1 MKTAEEARF
10 WHAAIVGL
18 SQDAIISKNLDA
30 VIVGWNAGAER
41 IFGYTEAEAVGQPIT
56 ILIPPELRDTSDHLK
71 PNSKNR
77 PEADCKLIDPIR
89 SGSSTGTWVIAA

>member
-30 VIVGWNAGAER
+30 VIVSWNAGAER
-41 IFGYTEAEAVGQPIT
+41 IFGYAGAEAIGQLQLPFLFRQSYET
-56 ILIPPELRDTSDHLK
+56 LQT
-71 PNSKNR
+71 
-77 PEADCKLIDPIR
+77 
-89 SGSSTGTWVIAA
+89 T

>member
-1 MKTAEEARF
+1 MVEDITEMKTAEEARF

-30 VIVGWNAGAER
+30 VIVSWNAGAER

-77 PEADCKLIDPIR
+77 PKQI
-89 SGSSTGTWVIAA
+89 V

>member
-30 VIVGWNAGAER
+30 AIVSWNAGAER

-56 ILIPPELRDTSDHLK
+56 ILIPPEFPTLRPLK

-77 PEADCKLIDPIR
+77 PKQI
-89 SGSSTGTWVIAA
+89 V